1 MNNVKILVFRELM
14 IIRNSL
20 FKYIFMMVFLPLT
33 LYLFF
38 SIPLSLVLDNMKPIY
53 MVWSSAGIWVVS
65 SLFIVYLL
73 SFLYSI
79 KNCNSDLMKSVPIY
93 SYEYLL
99 AKYLYAIIIG
109 TLQLIIS
116 IIIVGSLNSYYIT
129 IFEILKI
136 YIIIFPSILMISS
149 LSYFISILVRKNIF
163 ISVTNTFVFL
173 FISLGFGSFIPL
185 SKFPEFYTNIVKYVP
200 ISGTIINCQR
210 IISNETIFFNLAFV
224 SFCYTIVFAT
234 INLLL
239 IDKSI
244 NNS

>member
-20 FKYIFMMVFLPLT
+20 FIYIFMMVFLPLT

-79 KNCNSDLMKSVPIY
+79 KNCNSDLMKSAPIY

-163 ISVTNTFVFL
+163 ISIANTFVFL

-185 SKFPEFYTNIVKYVP
+185 SKFPEFYTK
-200 ISGTIINCQR
+200 
-210 IISNETIFFNLAFV
+210 
-224 SFCYTIVFAT
+224 
-234 INLLL
+234 
-239 IDKSI
+239 
-244 NNS
+244 